1 MKLFFYN
8 LQEYHFP
15 HYLPVL
21 DIINIFAKL
30 EWEMLPLVIHYIPP
44 MLMKLSFFNVS
55 CLNCISFFLQIFSLH
70 FSQFFFSHGSLFFKL
85 IYIYLYKIHMHMKD
99 FFLFGQKYL
108 LKIFVDCVIL
118 GRRQKR
124 WGLRRENKLYCDLIV
139 LFCRESY
146 PCCLEKQIA
155 LCKI

>member
-1 MKLFFYN
+1 
-8 LQEYHFP
+8 
-15 HYLPVL
+15 
-21 DIINIFAKL
+21 
-30 EWEMLPLVIHYIPP
+30 
-44 MLMKLSFFNVS
+44 
-55 CLNCISFFLQIFSLH
+55 
-70 FSQFFFSHGSLFFKL
+70 
-85 IYIYLYKIHMHMKD
+85 MHMKD

-146 PCCLEKQIA
+146 PCCLEK
-155 LCKI
+155 